1 MEPVGRVN
9 DDTIQAKAGAIG
21 FIFTIFTLNML
32 SRLGLAPLLPGIET
46 DLSLSHASAG
56 SLFLFVSVGY
66 GSGLFGSTFI
76 SAKICH
82 HHQIVLSSVAVG
94 ISLLALSLSASL
106 LALQAALLVLGFAGG
121 LYLPSGVATLTA
133 LVRRQDWAKVLSLH
147 QLAPNLAYVC
157 SPLIAQV
164 LLEEHSWR
172 LVVALYGIAAIG
184 VGISYKIVGKP
195 EGTCSEA
202 PTLANIRAMLGTP
215 AIWVMILLFSLA
227 LGVNQGL
234 FSILPLYLTTER
246 GLGAATANHLL
257 TISRMVAFAMPLLS
271 GWAADRYGLKRV
283 MLVAVAASSTA
294 TFLVA
299 TLPDDM
305 LGAGLI
311 FQAGASVCFF
321 PLGFAAL
328 SRITHDR
335 NRNMAVALTVPFS
348 HFFGAGVVPAMIGL
362 AGDTIGFAWGIGALG
377 VATIV
382 GLFLL
387 KLIKLP

>member
-1 MEPVGRVN
+1 MN
-9 DDTIQAKAGAIG
+9 DDTIQAKAGTIG
-21 FIFTIFTLNML
+21 FLFTIFALNML
-32 SRLGLAPLLPGIET
+32 SRLGLAPLLPSIET
-46 DLSLSHASAG
+46 DLSLSHASAV
-56 SLFLFVSVGY
+56 SLFLFMSVGY

-94 ISLLALSLSASL
+94 VSLLAFSLSASL
-106 LALQAALLVLGFAGG
+106 LTLQASLFVLGFSGG

-133 LVRRQDWAKVLSLH
+133 LVRRPDWAKVLSLH
-147 QLAPNLAYVC
+147 QLAPNLAYIC

-164 LLEEHSWR
+164 LLQNHSWR
-172 LVVALYGIAAIG
+172 LVVALYGGGAI
-184 VGISYKIVGKP
+184 VIGISYQVVGKP
-195 EGTCSEA
+195 EYIYSEA
-202 PTLANIRAMLGTP
+202 PTLANVRAMLDTP
-215 AIWVMILLFSLA
+215 AIWIMILLFSLA

-246 GLGAATANHLL
+246 GLSAAMANHLL
-257 TISRMVAFAMPLLS
+257 AISRAVAFAMPLLS

-283 MLVAVAASSTA
+283 MLIAVAASSAA
-294 TFLVA
+294 TLLVA
-299 TLPDDM
+299 TLPGAM

-348 HFFGAGVVPAMIGL
+348 HFFGAGMVPAMIGL

-377 VATIV
+377 AMTIA
-382 GLFLL
+382 GLILL
-387 KLIKLP
+387 KLIKLS